1 MTTNKCLEKLNYD
14 PLPIDLKE
22 KLIEFAREVHQKKMG
37 IRVVGSTYGSDVDNS
52 VIVYMVHPKLT
63 NRVQAHYSKFID
75 DQPTLSKH
83 PGRGVMIQIIN
94 GPMNGEEFASIN
106 PHVDPDIRPSSLMY
120 ILSPGG
126 DDVKTSWYEHKD
138 KKDDYSKVDDQTVKK
153 YEVREYHSDELVKLE
168 EHAMQEDKWYVFNHS
183 IIHGVTNIK
192 SLRIIL
198 TCTLDY
204 ERLVAEQDLN
214 ITEEQVKKI
223 MYEWSTLDCMK

>member
-1 MTTNKCLEKLNYD
+1 MITNKCIEELNYD

-22 KLIEFAREVHQKKMG
+22 KLIEFAKEVHQKKIG
-37 IRVVGSTYGSDVDNS
+37 IRVVGSTYGSDEDHS
-52 VIVYMVHPKLT
+52 VIVYLVHPKLI
-63 NRVQAHYSKFID
+63 NRVQACYSKFFENH
-75 DQPTLSKH
+75 PTLSTQ
-83 PGRGVMIQIIN
+83 PGRGVTIQIIN
-94 GPMNGEEFASIN
+94 GPLNGEEFASIN

-126 DDVKTSWYEHKD
+126 DDVRTTWYEHKD
-138 KKDDYSKVDDQTVKK
+138 KKDDYSKVDDQTVKR
-153 YEVREYHSDELVKLE
+153 YEVREYQSDELVKLE
-168 EHAMQEDKWYVFNHS
+168 ERAMQEDKWYVFNHS

-204 ERLVAEQDLN
+204 DRLAVDFN
-214 ITEEQVKKI
+214 ITEEQAKKL